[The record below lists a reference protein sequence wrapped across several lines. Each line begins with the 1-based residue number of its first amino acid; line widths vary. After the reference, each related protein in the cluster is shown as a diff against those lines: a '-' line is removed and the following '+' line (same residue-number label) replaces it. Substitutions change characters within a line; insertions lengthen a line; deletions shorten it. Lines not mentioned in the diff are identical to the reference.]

1 MVPQAQAHRR
11 EQVLRRPEQRFLL
24 LPFAALLWAHHR
36 VAFFRLLFL
45 VRKSE
50 AAGAFQAQDEGRSQ
64 RPSQGQSQLLRRQSS
79 PAPSRQVTKRPA
91 KQAELTWRSQA
102 EPPHSRSPEKRP
114 EGDRQLQGSPSPPRT
129 SARTPER
136 ELQTQRPLESGQA
149 GPRQPLGAW
158 QSQEEAPGS
167 QGPHRHLERS
177 WSSQEGGLGAAKALE
192 GAWGGPPGEYR
203 ESWGQPEAWE
213 EAATHEP
220 PRELGKRSPLTSP
233 PENWGGPTESS
244 QSRRPGTPT
253 TVGWGAE
260 GACPYSHGP
269 ERRPELD
276 WRDLLGLL
284 RAPGEGAWARLPRL
298 DWEGLLELLQARLPR
313 KDPAGHRDDLARAS
327 GPEMGPPG
335 TKDVPEQE
343 SHSQPEGWAE
353 ATPVN
358 GHSPAPRPQSPAQPP
373 SPACTSTQWP
383 KTKVT
388 RGPATVTL
396 AGLEQTGPLGSRST
410 AEGPSLPELQFQP
423 EEPEES
429 EPSRGQD
436 PLTDQKQAD
445 SVVGSWAWV
454 HMVGKGRGSFIPQKS
469 PGIIQTKVG
478 FPMGS
483 SVCMVGP

>member
-1 MVPQAQAHRR
+1 M
-11 EQVLRRPEQRFLL
+11 
-24 LPFAALLWAHHR
+24 
-36 VAFFRLLFL
+36 
-45 VRKSE
+45 
-50 AAGAFQAQDEGRSQ
+50 
-64 RPSQGQSQLLRRQSS
+64 
-79 PAPSRQVTKRPA
+79 
-91 KQAELTWRSQA
+91 
-102 EPPHSRSPEKRP
+102 
-114 EGDRQLQGSPSPPRT
+114 
-129 SARTPER
+129 
-136 ELQTQRPLESGQA
+136 
-149 GPRQPLGAW
+149 
-158 QSQEEAPGS
+158 
-167 QGPHRHLERS
+167 
-177 WSSQEGGLGAAKALE
+177 E

-327 GPEMGPPG
+327 GPQMGPPG

-358 GHSPAPRPQSPAQPP
+358 GHSPAPRPQSLAQPP

-388 RGPATVTL
+388 RGPATVIL

-410 AEGPSLPELQFQP
+410 AEGPSLPELQVRRFPPPKGSQKVSPPQP
-423 EEPEES
+423 SLLGKASPLS
-429 EPSRGQD
+429 SLSSCIPLQAQTSASLLTTTHPDHQTGPTLMMSNTVLSVYGPSPD
-436 PLTDQKQAD
+436 LN
-445 SVVGSWAWV
+445 V
-454 HMVGKGRGSFIPQKS
+454 
-469 PGIIQTKVG
+469 
-478 FPMGS
+478 
-483 SVCMVGP
+483 